1 MKDMIRNITL
11 SISALLLCLTNSFA
25 EESIGY
31 SIALFDATA
40 GFSILKDLRDD
51 GFFNS
56 LSAQLRYLASNQEIS
71 LTSGTI
77 TLTSSLTGSSGNETA
92 NFALLGIDGGNHHYR
107 ISWQLERGSGIT
119 EDALLRMLNLAI
131 NSGNCTITDAF
142 LEGIASQSDVQA
154 FTVSYAS
161 DESESTIT
169 GYTATIEIGPS
180 SRHYFW
186 RTTAELVVL
195 NSFGLINYFV
205 NKDANMVDWEYQPN
219 WEGFKRKITD
229 GWCLDTNNF
238 RTNSLYHIYAGIIY
252 YQTARSNNYGP
263 LASFIWCFAGSTFWE
278 YIGEYREQV
287 STNDQIFT
295 PMGGVIFGEG
305 LRQLGLYAERSMRPG
320 ILRGLVC
327 FILDPMRIVNRQ
339 LDRWIGDSFTFNVSF
354 INAAHTIITETILER
369 TR

>member
-1 MKDMIRNITL
+1 MNNMIRNIAF
-11 SISALLLCLTNSFA
+11 SILALLLCIPIASA
-25 EESIGY
+25 EEAHRY

-40 GFSILKDLRDD
+40 GFSILRDLRDD

-77 TLTSSLTGSSGNETA
+77 TLTSSLTGSGGNETA

-119 EDALLRMLNLAI
+119 EDALLWMLNLAI
-131 NSGNCTITDAF
+131 NSGSRTVVDSF
-142 LEGIASQSDVQA
+142 LEDIASQDEVRGFA
-154 FTVSYAS
+154 VSYAPGEG
-161 DESESTIT
+161 ESAIT

-186 RTTAELVVL
+186 RTTTELVVL

-263 LASFIWCFAGSTFWE
+263 FASFIWCFAGSTFWE

-327 FILDPMRIVNRQ
+327 FILDPMRIINRQ
-339 LDRWIGDSFTFNVSF
+339 LDRWIGDEFTFNVSF
-354 INAAHTIITETILER
+354 INPAHTIITEAILER
-369 TR
+369 AR

>member
-1 MKDMIRNITL
+1 MNNIFRNIIISITVLVLYL
-11 SISALLLCLTNSFA
+11 SNSFA
-25 EESIGY
+25 EGANRY
-31 SIALFDATA
+31 SIALFDATT
-40 GFSILKDLRDD
+40 GFSILRDLRDD

-56 LSAQLRYLASNQEIS
+56 LSAQLRYLASNHEIS

-77 TLTSSLTGSSGNETA
+77 TLTSSLSNNETA
-92 NFALLGIDGGNHHYR
+92 HFSLLGIDGRNHFYR

-131 NSGNCTITDAF
+131 NSGSRTITDFF
-142 LEGIASQSDVQA
+142 LEDIASQNNIQG

-161 DESESTIT
+161 GEKESSIT
-169 GYTATIEIGPS
+169 GYTATMEIGPS

-186 RTTAELVVL
+186 RTTTELVVL
-195 NSFGLINYFV
+195 NSFGLINYFI

-219 WEGFKRKITD
+219 WDGFKRKITD

-263 LASFIWCFAGSTFWE
+263 FASFVWCFAGSTFWE

-327 FILDPMRIVNRQ
+327 FILDPMRIINRQ
-339 LDRWIGDSFTFNVSF
+339 LDRWIGDEFTFTVSF
-354 INAAHTIITETILER
+354 VNPAHTIITEAVMEHTH
-369 TR
+369 